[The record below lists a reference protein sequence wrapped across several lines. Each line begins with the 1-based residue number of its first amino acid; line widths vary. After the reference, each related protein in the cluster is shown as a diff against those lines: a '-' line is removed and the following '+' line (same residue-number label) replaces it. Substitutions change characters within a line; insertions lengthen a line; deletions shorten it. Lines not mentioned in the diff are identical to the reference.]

1 MYTRNAVSAMSVE
14 QVNKLENDAVTMG
27 MSAPEVGEIVSKY
40 GPDVLS
46 VMVEALKGGFSVG
59 FVLELFR
66 LFGPIF
72 LDFAISLF
80 TEKKK
85 MGMVEGDEEKVL
97 NDLLKG
103 SPVQGL
109 PEELVKTLFTKLLPY
124 VIKKYGPDMMA
135 AVIDA
140 ITRLTEDDKKS
151 GE

>member
-85 MGMVEGDEEKVL
+85 MVHGRRRRRKSSQRPFKRQSCTRTCQKNL
-97 NDLLKG
+97 SKLY
-103 SPVQGL
+103 L
-109 PEELVKTLFTKLLPY
+109 PSFSH
-124 VIKKYGPDMMA
+124 M
-135 AVIDA
+135 
-140 ITRLTEDDKKS
+140 
-151 GE
+151 

>member
-1 MYTRNAVSAMSVE
+1 
-14 QVNKLENDAVTMG
+14 
-27 MSAPEVGEIVSKY
+27 
-40 GPDVLS
+40 
-46 VMVEALKGGFSVG
+46 
-59 FVLELFR
+59 
-66 LFGPIF
+66 
-72 LDFAISLF
+72 
-80 TEKKK
+80 